1 MKLFD
6 EYRDSPERTN
16 FKEQWRQEENETKLQ
31 KMLVSLG
38 RRMPWLRNSLLKSQ
52 EQEQEQEKE
61 KEHNAAVVAS
71 IEDGENAT
79 ELVAET
85 PAVTVVAIGGEA
97 AIMDPEILPT
107 AVTIEDEKTV
117 VEEEDST
124 VLAAIEAEVL
134 VTPSSTDSS
143 SESMEGVESTVVP
156 QMESEKGGEKVENED
171 VEVEFELEAKAD
183 EAKAESVSRSDDEEE
198 DEEEDKDVSLD
209 VGETDVL
216 EAQSKDQGQGME
228 RSLSNA
234 SSASAVS
241 ASSASSVSSSLSSSS
256 ATSSSHQSQGSS
268 KAWAAATFGG
278 LIKDPFLAL
287 VEQELSGWESVVG

>member
-61 KEHNAAVVAS
+61 QDDAVVTS
-71 IEDGENAT
+71 IEDGENT
-79 ELVAET
+79 TDIVAEM
-85 PAVTVVAIGGEA
+85 PAVTVVAVGSEA
-97 AIMDPEILPT
+97 AITDPEILPT
-107 AVTIEDEKTV
+107 AVTVEDEKAV
-117 VEEEDST
+117 VEKEDGT

-134 VTPSSTDSS
+134 ATPSSTDSS
-143 SESMEGVESTVVP
+143 AESMEGVESTVVP
-156 QMESEKGGEKVENED
+156 QVESEKGGEKIECED
-171 VEVEFELEAKAD
+171 VEVESEPEVKAD
-183 EAKAESVSRSDDEEE
+183 EAKNEPVSVSDDKAEE
-198 DEEEDKDVSLD
+198 DENVSLD
-209 VGETDVL
+209 VGDTDGL
-216 EAQSKDQGQGME
+216 EAQSKDQGTGME

-234 SSASAVS
+234 SSASAAS

-278 LIKDPFLAL
+278 LINDPFLAL
-287 VEQELSGWESVVG
+287 VEQELSEWESVVG